1 MDQTIRG
8 LVNDYLEQH
17 NIMPEEEYKNLEKF
31 GNYCVFYP
39 YQTYDKFNIDNVHV
53 GGRNNK
59 DTGFDGIGILVNG
72 GLIDAET
79 EDEID
84 QKFAKDNRL
93 NIKFIFTQVK
103 SENEF
108 KREDILDTFHA
119 IRDFLSKNPTRQ
131 RNHQVQKKAK
141 LALYLLDKW
150 KIKIRER
157 PICTV
162 YFITNARTPPSIAIQ
177 KLIKEQEFE
186 LKTQCEYSFE
196 KVELFPWGCDQLE
209 RVYRRTILQVET
221 TVISTTTLIDIVEK
235 KENPVVIQGVN
246 KAVIGNLKFSEF
258 KKIIIDEED
267 NIRPFIFYDN
277 IRGFLGEDNTVN
289 HQIRETLESENRNR
303 FAILNNGV
311 TIIASEVHCHS
322 SYEVRITDYQIVN
335 GCQSSY
341 VLYNWY
347 KDKCEQNPIELNEI
361 IVPVKIIETADGE
374 VRNAIIRA
382 TNSQTEVQKELLL
395 ALSEFPKKLED
406 FYKYQD
412 SQCKLYY
419 ERRPGQYN
427 NDSNIKSRFIV
438 KIGDQIKTFAAMFLD
453 SPHQVRYK
461 QSLIDK
467 IPSEIFLERHKPI
480 PYYTS
485 SLASYRLE
493 ELVRQDFLP
502 FENSKHIHYHILTVF
517 KYMVGGSQCPSCT
530 SNKIESYCQSI
541 IKVIKDDDACLRYF
555 TEAKKFVMEQA
566 FEYNGNSQIDYANF
580 FKGKDFTES
589 LITELKASNKNVK
602 LLKHGNPTNQDYTS
616 STKKLKVSSIRLQR
630 KKKEDTPPLL
640 KLLPEQNLS
649 LKSHPSDN
657 YIVPKVLQQRQLAI
671 RLKVDRST
679 ISRRHLRPDFAEWTR
694 ENDPDEIA
702 WRYDKNTTY
711 YYPLND

>member
-1 MDQTIRG
+1 M
-8 LVNDYLEQH
+8 
-17 NIMPEEEYKNLEKF
+17 
-31 GNYCVFYP
+31 FYP

-79 EDEID
+79 EDELD
-84 QKFAKDNRL
+84 QKFAQDSRL

-108 KREDILDTFHA
+108 KRESILDTFNA
-119 IRDFLSKNPTRQ
+119 IRDFFSKNPTRQ
-131 RNHQVQKKAK
+131 RNPQVQKKAK
-141 LALYLLDKW
+141 LALYLLDKLNS
-150 KIKIRER
+150 KIRQR
-157 PICTV
+157 PTCIV
-162 YFITNARTPPSIAIQ
+162 YFITNARNPPSKSNQ
-177 KLIKEQEFE
+177 NLIKQQEIE
-186 LKTQCEYSFE
+186 LKKQCEYSFE
-196 KVELFPWGCDQLE
+196 KVELFSWGCDQLE

-221 TVISTTTLIDIVEK
+221 TVISTTNLIDIVEQR
-235 KENPVVIQGVN
+235 ENPVVIQGVK

-277 IRGFLGEDNTVN
+277 IRGFLGKDNAVN

-311 TIIASEVHCHS
+311 TIIASEVCFNS
-322 SYEVRITDYQIVN
+322 SSEVRITDYQIVN
-335 GCQSSY
+335 GCQTSY

-347 KDKCEQNPIELNEI
+347 KAQSKQNPIDLNEI
-361 IVPVKIIETADGE
+361 IIPVRIIETADGE

-406 FYKYQD
+406 FYKYQN
-412 SQCKLYY
+412 SQYKLYY

-427 NDSNIKSRFIV
+427 NDSNIKSKFIV

-453 SPHQVRYK
+453 LPHQVRYK

-467 IPSEIFLERHKPI
+467 IPSEIFVEDHKSI

-493 ELVRQDFLP
+493 ELVRQYLLP
-502 FENSKHIHYHILTVF
+502 LDNSKHIHYHILTVF
-517 KYMVGGSQCPSCT
+517 KYRVGGSQCPSCQ
-530 SNKIESYCQSI
+530 SRKIEDYCQYI
-541 IKVIKDDDACLRYF
+541 IEVLKDNSESLRHF
-555 TEAKKFVMEQA
+555 TEARDFVIQKA
-566 FEYNGNSQIDYANF
+566 IEYNGSSQIDYANF

-589 LITELKASNKNVK
+589 LIEELKVSNKNVTLIK
-602 LLKHGNPTNQDYTS
+602 N
-616 STKKLKVSSIRLQR
+616 TKKVGKDYSNPAKKKKVPSRR
-630 KKKEDTPPLL
+630 NKEDTPPLL
-640 KLLPEQNLS
+640 KLLSEENLS
-649 LKSHPSDN
+649 SKSNPPDN
-657 YIVPKVLQQRQLAI
+657 YIVPEFLKQKQLAE
-671 RLKVDRST
+671 RLDVDRST
-679 ISRRHLRPDFAEWTR
+679 ISRRHLRPDFSEWTR
-694 ENDPDEIA
+694 GRNDPEGIA
-702 WRYDKNTTY
+702 WRYDQETTY
-711 YYPLND
+711 YYPLNE

>member
-17 NIMPEEEYKNLEKF
+17 DIKPEEEWKNLEKF

-79 EDEID
+79 EDELY
-84 QKFAKDNRL
+84 QKFAQDNRL

-108 KREDILDTFHA
+108 KRESILDTFNA
-119 IRDFLSKNPTRQ
+119 IRDFFSKNPTRQ
-131 RNHQVQKKAK
+131 RNPQVQKKAK
-141 LALYLLDKW
+141 LALYLLDKLNS
-150 KIKIRER
+150 KIRER
-157 PICTV
+157 PTCSV
-162 YFITNARTPPSIAIQ
+162 YFITNARNPPSKAIQ
-177 KLIKEQEFE
+177 NLIKQQEIE
-186 LKTQCEYSFE
+186 LKKQCEYSFE
-196 KVELFPWGCDQLE
+196 KVELFSWGCDQLE

-221 TVISTTTLIDIVEK
+221 TVLSTTALIDLVGK
-235 KENPVVIQGVN
+235 KENTVVIQGVK
-246 KAVIGNLKFSEF
+246 KAFMGNFRFSEF
-258 KKIIIDEED
+258 KKIIMDEEE

-277 IRGFLGEDNTVN
+277 IRGFLGEDNAVN

-311 TIIASEVHCHS
+311 TIIASEVLDQSQH
-322 SYEVRITDYQIVN
+322 EVRITDYQIVN
-335 GCQSSY
+335 GCQTSY

-347 KDKCEQNPIELNEI
+347 KEQYEQKSIDLNAI
-361 IVPVKIIETADGE
+361 IIPVKIIETADGE

-406 FYKYQD
+406 FYKYQN
-412 SQCKLYY
+412 SQDKLYY

-427 NDSNIKSRFIV
+427 NDSNIKSKFIV

-453 SPHQVRYK
+453 LPHQVRYK

-467 IPSEIFLERHKPI
+467 IPSEIFLEDHKSI

-493 ELVRQDFLP
+493 ELVRQDRLP
-502 FENSKHIHYHILTVF
+502 LDNSKHIHYHILTVF
-517 KYMVGGSQCPSCT
+517 KYMVAGSQCPSCK
-530 SNKIESYCQSI
+530 SPKIEDYCQTI
-541 IKVIKDDDACLRYF
+541 IKVIEHDEDSLRYF
-555 TEAKKFVMEQA
+555 TEARDFVIQKA
-566 FEYNGNSQIDYANF
+566 IEYNGSSQIDYANF

-589 LITELKASNKNVK
+589 LIKELEVSNKNVTLIK
-602 LLKHGNPTNQDYTS
+602 NTKKVAQDYS
-616 STKKLKVSSIRLQR
+616 NLAKKKKVPSRR
-630 KKKEDTPPLL
+630 KKEDPLPL
-640 KLLPEQNLS
+640 FKLLPEQDLS
-649 LKSHPSDN
+649 SKSHLAENSL
-657 YIVPKVLQQRQLAI
+657 VPEFLKRKQLAD
-671 RLKVDRST
+671 RLELHEHT
-679 ISRRHLRPDFAEWTR
+679 ISRHNRRPDFAKWTS
-694 ENDPDEIA
+694 ENDPDKIA
-702 WRYDKNTTY
+702 WRYDEDTTY
-711 YYPLND
+711 YYPLNE